1 MVEVEM
7 VKFAKFWL
15 LGEWNG
21 VRGLEE
27 ERPFRVASNP

>member
-1 MVEVEM
+1 M